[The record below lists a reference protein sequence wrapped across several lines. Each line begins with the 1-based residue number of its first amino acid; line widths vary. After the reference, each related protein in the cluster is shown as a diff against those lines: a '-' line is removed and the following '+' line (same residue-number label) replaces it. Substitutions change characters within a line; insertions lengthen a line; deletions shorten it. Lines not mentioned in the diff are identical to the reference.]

1 MPEDGITGAGQG
13 ALLPGD
19 EGCSLH
25 LVPEDDTGLDGLGG
39 GGSKGVGGT
48 VARYIALLGPHCWKV
63 TDNGQ
68 QG

>member
-39 GGSKGVGGT
+39 GGGQGVGGA
-48 VARYIALLGPHCWKV
+48 VAGYSTLLGHH
-63 TDNGQ
+63 
-68 QG
+68 